1 MGPVLQRTEP
11 GAYVAG
17 LAWPEVAERVSA
29 GAMGVLPVGAA
40 CKEHGPHLPMNTDQI
55 QAEWFAQH
63 LVQKRNVLVW
73 PTVIYGSY
81 PVFVDYPGSC
91 SLEEDT
97 FSRSVYEILH
107 CIRYSGVLKIII
119 INTGISTISPLQ
131 AALGR
136 LPQDVH
142 VLLFNAYSG
151 LHFKRARGEVEE
163 QSGGTHADEIETS
176 ILLAIAP
183 QRVAMDKA
191 GGGLLHKQPGP
202 LNRRD
207 PQKPNYSPSG
217 VIGDARL
224 ASVEKGKKLVEAILA
239 DLNELINASFPWKEE
254 AETE

>member
-1 MGPVLQRTEP
+1 MGSVLQRTEP

-17 LAWPEVAERVSA
+17 LAWPEVAERIST
-29 GAMGVLPVGAA
+29 GAVGVLPVGAA

-55 QAEWFAQH
+55 QAEWFAQY
-63 LVQKRNVLVW
+63 LVQNRNVLVW
-73 PTVIYGSY
+73 PTVSYGSY

-91 SLEEDT
+91 SLEDDT

-107 CIRYSGVLKIII
+107 CIRHSGVLRIII
-119 INTGISTISPLQ
+119 INTGISTIGPLQ

-136 LPQDVH
+136 LPRDVH

-151 LHFKRARGEVEE
+151 LHFRRARGAVEE

-176 ILLAIAP
+176 ILLAISP
-183 QRVAMDKA
+183 QRVEMDKA
-191 GGGLLHKQPGP
+191 GVGILYKQPGS
-202 LNRRD
+202 LNRKD

-224 ASVEKGKKLVEAILA
+224 ASAEKGKQLIDAILA
-239 DLNELINASFPWKEE
+239 DLHELILTSEGTSE
-254 AETE
+254 